1 MEDYDVAIVGGGPAG
16 SSCAWSLIR
25 SGRRVVI
32 VDKSRFPRDKV
43 CAGWITP
50 EVVDALQ
57 LDSARY
63 SQNAV
68 FQPITGFIAA
78 VGESRPVS
86 TTYDHAVSYGIRRCE
101 FDEFLL
107 RRCGATLQ
115 LGEPLTALRRHAG
128 QWLLNNT
135 IRAPVL
141 IGAGGH
147 FCPIARSLGA
157 AVGKN
162 ERAVTAQEVEFEASE
177 AQAEHCTVSSSMPEL
192 YFCDDLKGYAWCF
205 RKGRYFNVGLGREEH
220 HGLADRL
227 NRFWM
232 WLVEQGKVPSAVRP
246 RFRGHAYLTRSNS
259 PRTILEDSV
268 LLIGDAAGLAYSESG
283 EGIRPAV
290 ESGLIA
296 AQVVIGAAGDFSRH
310 RLGEYSALLQQ
321 RFGARTESPSHD
333 PSTAK
338 AAAARMLMRI
348 PWFVRHV
355 VLERWFLRTNER
367 ALVLRGAA
375 SPQPVQAA

>member
-1 MEDYDVAIVGGGPAG
+1 MEDYDVAILGGGPAG
-16 SSCAWSLIR
+16 SSCAWSLTR
-25 SGRRVVI
+25 SGRRVAI
-32 VDKSRFPRDKV
+32 VDKSCFPRDKV

-57 LDSARY
+57 LDGAQY
-63 SQNAV
+63 SQSAV

-78 VGESRPVS
+78 VGKSRPVS
-86 TTYDHAVSYGIRRCE
+86 ITYDHPVSYGIRRRE
-101 FDEFLL
+101 FDDFLL

-157 AVGKN
+157 AVGQN
-162 ERAVTAQEVEFEASE
+162 ERAVMAQEVEFEAGE
-177 AQAEHCTVSSSMPEL
+177 AQVEHCPVSITTPEL

-205 RKGRYFNVGLGREEH
+205 RKGRYFNVGLGREDH

-227 NRFWM
+227 NNFWM
-232 WLVEQGKVPSAVRP
+232 WLVEQGKVPSVVRP

-259 PRTILEDSV
+259 PRAILDDGV

-290 ESGLIA
+290 ESGLMA
-296 AQVVIGAAGDFSRH
+296 AQVVIGTAGDYSRL
-310 RLGEYSALLQQ
+310 RLGEYSNLLEQ
-321 RFGARTESPSHD
+321 RFGARTEPPSHD
-333 PSTAK
+333 SSTTK

-355 VLERWFLRTNER
+355 VLERWFLRTHER

-375 SPQPVQAA
+375 IPRPVQAA